1 MKQLSSTTSVTGRH
15 EKDDAPPP
23 GPFGFGFGH
32 GSDGDFPTEGEMT
45 E

>member
-1 MKQLSSTTSVTGRH
+1 MKHLSTPSVTGKH

-32 GSDGDFPTEGEMT
+32 GSDGDWPVEGEMT